1 MTAVS
6 LTQLAQH
13 IDATISS
20 PDKETLA
27 RTAEVIIERV
37 APLDRA
43 QKGEVGFLNDKKY
56 VASLSSTQASAVILT
71 EKLANDYPG
80 IALVVKDAYVGFAL
94 AAQLLNPTPKPHYA
108 IHPSAF
114 VDETAQLGN
123 DVSIGP
129 NAVIEAGVV
138 LGDNV
143 SIGAGAVIRV
153 NARIGHDSYI
163 HPNVTVYHS
172 CELGHHV
179 VVHSNTSVGCDGYGY
194 APNAGT
200 WITIPQ
206 TGIVRIGDYTE
217 IGASTTIDRGA
228 LDDTIIG
235 EHVIIDNQVHI
246 AHNVV
251 VGDGSCLCGG
261 TMMAG
266 SVNIGK
272 NVIIAGTVAING
284 HISICDNV
292 QITGN
297 TMVTSDITQ
306 PGVYSSGMPHT
317 PYSEWRRNSVRIK
330 QLDSIFKRVKAL
342 EGQVQRIQSTPDDR

>member
-6 LTQLAQH
+6 LEQLAQH
-13 IDATISS
+13 IGATIASS
-20 PDKETLA
+20 DERALA
-27 RTAEVIIERV
+27 SASDIMITRV

-43 QKGEVGFLNDKKY
+43 LAGEVGFLNDKKY
-56 VASLSSTQASAVILT
+56 KSSLAETQASAVILT
-71 EKLANDYPG
+71 EKLATDYQG

-114 VDETAQLGN
+114 VDETAQLGQN
-123 DVSIGP
+123 VSIGP

-153 NARIGHDSYI
+153 NAQIGHDSYI

-172 CELGHHV
+172 CQLGHHV

-194 APNAGT
+194 APHGGK

-206 TGIVRIGDYTE
+206 TGIVRIGNYTE

-228 LDDTIIG
+228 LDDTVIG

-251 VGDGSCLCGG
+251 VGDGACLCGG

-284 HISICDNV
+284 HITICDNV

-297 TMVTSDITQ
+297 TMVTSDITE
-306 PGVYSSGMPHT
+306 PGVYSSGMPHS

-330 QLDSIFKRVKAL
+330 QLDSIFKRVKSL
-342 EGQVQRIQSTPDDR
+342 EGQVQRIQSTSDDE